1 MMGIFE
7 VASLVFTLVST
18 FGPAAKQ
25 VWDDWHAEVGDNP
38 TPEQW
43 AALQQKIADHNPDT
57 Y

>member
-1 MMGIFE
+1 MGIFE
-7 VASLVFTLVST
+7 VASLVFSLVTT

-38 TPEQW
+38 TQEQW
-43 AALQQKIADHNPDT
+43 SALQQKIADHNPDT